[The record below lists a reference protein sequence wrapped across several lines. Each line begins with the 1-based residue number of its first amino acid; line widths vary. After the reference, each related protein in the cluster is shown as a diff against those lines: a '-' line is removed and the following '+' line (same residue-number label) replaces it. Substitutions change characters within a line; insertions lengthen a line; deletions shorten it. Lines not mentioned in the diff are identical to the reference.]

1 MIDNE
6 IQIFNFENNE
16 VRTKLIDNELYFNL
30 TDACK
35 ILKIKKTRKVK
46 TRLDEKGVRTMDIL
60 TQGKIQKMNFISK
73 PNIYK
78 LSSQSREPQ
87 ALIFAIW
94 AIFRILPTELEGVKH
109 YASSNPR
116 RSNQKMRDPRIF

>member
-1 MIDNE
+1 MIDKND
-6 IQIFNFENNE
+6 IQIFNFENNQ
-16 VRTKLIDNELYFNL
+16 VRVLNTDGQLYFSL

-46 TRLDEKGVRTMDIL
+46 ARLDEKGVRTMDIL
-60 TQGKIQKMNFISK
+60 TQGKIRKMNFISK

-87 ALIFAIW
+87 ALLFAIW
-94 AIFRILPTELEGVKH
+94 AIFRISPTELEGVKH
-109 YASSNPR
+109 YAN
-116 RSNQKMRDPRIF
+116 

>member
-1 MIDNE
+1 MIDNNE
-6 IQIFNFENNE
+6 IQIFNFENNQ
-16 VRTKLIDNELYFNL
+16 VRTLNIDGQLYFSL

-46 TRLDEKGVRTMDIL
+46 ARLVKARLDEKGVRTMDIL
-60 TQGKIQKMNFISK
+60 TQGKIRKMNFISK

-87 ALIFAIW
+87 ALLFAIW
-94 AIFRILPTELEGVKH
+94 AIFRISPTELEGVKH
-109 YASSNPR
+109 YAN
-116 RSNQKMRDPRIF
+116 

>member
-1 MIDNE
+1 MIDNDE
-6 IQIFNFENNE
+6 VKIFHFQNNE
-16 VRTKLIDNELYFNL
+16 VRTKLIDNEPYFNL

-46 TRLDEKGVRTMDIL
+46 ARLDEKGVRTIDIL

-94 AIFRILPTELEGVKH
+94 AIFRILPTELKGVKH
-109 YASSNPR
+109 YAN
-116 RSNQKMRDPRIF
+116 